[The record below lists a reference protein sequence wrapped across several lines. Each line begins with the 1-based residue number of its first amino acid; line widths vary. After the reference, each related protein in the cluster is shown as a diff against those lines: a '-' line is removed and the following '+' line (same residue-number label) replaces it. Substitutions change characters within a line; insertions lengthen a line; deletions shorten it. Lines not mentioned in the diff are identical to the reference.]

1 MSPLSVFHT
10 KSEKEKSQLTV
21 RDMGLEPEV
30 PSPEQILEE
39 V

>member
-1 MSPLSVFHT
+1 MLPLSVFHT

-21 RDMGLEPEV
+21 RDMALEPEV